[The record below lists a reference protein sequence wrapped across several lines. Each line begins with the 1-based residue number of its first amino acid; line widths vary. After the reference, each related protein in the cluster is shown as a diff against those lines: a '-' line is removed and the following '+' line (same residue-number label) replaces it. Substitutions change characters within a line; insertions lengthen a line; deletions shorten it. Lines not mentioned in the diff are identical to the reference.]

1 MLDYNP
7 SVTTDKNMNLEEI
20 KEWRKVIAYL
30 NGRNSRNKYKKE
42 IRKIRNVLK
51 SIHKDIQ
58 EEDWYDKYRHSRIKS
73 K

>member
-42 IRKIRNVLK
+42 IKRVQLLL
-51 SIHKDIQ
+51 KDIRGN
-58 EEDWYDKYRHSRIKS
+58 DWYDKYRHSTMRIVK
-73 K
+73 